1 MKSPN
6 YEKVDTENEDSKPKT
21 GQVSLWINKP
31 GYEEMFN
38 EKKSAESDEG
48 DESKTEQE
56 DGGHLSGDE
65 TIEMELSTFKED
77 PKPLDKTLNSKSEL
91 QDNEEKSRTD
101 YKVEEPEPPEVSSES
116 FKIDEKVKDRND
128 SKDNEDKCRIND
140 GDVNEIEN
148 PKSSDPTVESFE
160 KGMKVEATSDPE
172 NGEERFE
179 LAQDDVKE
187 KPGHNKGEEETFDV
201 SEGSVGKNVPPEC
214 DKEIPEETE
223 ESEVV
228 NKKETDDTDKTPGE

>member
-21 GQVSLWINKP
+21 GQGSLWINKP

-38 EKKSAESDEG
+38 EKKATESDEG
-48 DESKTEQE
+48 GESKTEQE
-56 DGGHLSGDE
+56 DDEHLSGDE

-77 PKPLDKTLNSKSEL
+77 PNPLDKTLNSKSEL
-91 QDNEEKSRTD
+91 QDEEKSRTD
-101 YKVEEPEPPEVSSES
+101 YKVDEEPEPSDATSES
-116 FKIDEKVKDRND
+116 FEIGEKVKDRND
-128 SKDNEDKCRIND
+128 LKDNEDKCRIND
-140 GDVNEIEN
+140 GDVNEN
-148 PKSSDPTVESFE
+148 PESSDPTVESFE
-160 KGMKVEATSDPE
+160 KGMKVEETSDPE

-187 KPGHNKGEEETFDV
+187 KPGHNKGEEEYFDV
-201 SEGSVGKNVPPEC
+201 SEGSVGKNVPPED

-223 ESEVV
+223 ESEDV
-228 NKKETDDTDKTPGE
+228 NKKETDGTDKTLGE